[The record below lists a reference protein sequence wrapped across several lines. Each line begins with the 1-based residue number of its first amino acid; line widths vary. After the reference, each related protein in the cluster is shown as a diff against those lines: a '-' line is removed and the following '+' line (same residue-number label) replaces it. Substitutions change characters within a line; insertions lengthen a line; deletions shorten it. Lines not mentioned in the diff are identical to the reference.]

1 MREEKWLLN
10 YKKMETKSNFN
21 LLLVLEE
28 KPRASKTSTRH
39 KIEGLNFF
47 FKCSEAGTGGHILI
61 YYDAPP
67 YPYIKLIATEIADK
81 DWLKG
86 NDERFIKKAKDW
98 IIENKT
104 EIIKRLK
111 NIKDYVQINEKL
123 WRENDKIPRGTN
135 ESKQGFSSM

>member
-1 MREEKWLLN
+1 MEEK
-10 YKKMETKSNFN
+10 KTFN

-39 KIEGLNFF
+39 KIGGLNFF
-47 FKCSEAGTGGHILI
+47 FKCSEAGTGGHIMI

-67 YPYIKLIATEIADK
+67 YPFIKLIATEIIDNC
-81 DWLKG
+81 WLKG

-98 IIENKT
+98 IVANKD
-104 EIIKRLK
+104 EIVKRLK

-123 WRENDKIPRGTN
+123 WRDNDKIPRGTN
-135 ESKQGFSSM
+135 ESRQGFSSM

>member
-1 MREEKWLLN
+1 MKEEKWLLN

-28 KPRASKTSTRH
+28 KPRASKTSTRQ
-39 KIEGLNFF
+39 KVEGLNFF

-67 YPYIKLIATEIADK
+67 YPYLKLIATEFID
-81 DWLKG
+81 DNWLKG

-98 IIENKT
+98 IIAYT
-104 EIIKRLK
+104 ESFETKAEALKREKQIKNWK
-111 NIKDYVQINEKL
+111 SKL
-123 WRENDKIPRGTN
+123 MIQKLIG
-135 ESKQGFSSM
+135 S